1 MNQIFNEIDDDL
13 KKDRILNF
21 FKKYKFIIISILLLV
36 YSARNNIFLCFSVS
50 QKTANLN
57 MNKLW

>member
-21 FKKYKFIIISILLLV
+21 FKKYKFIIIITV
-36 YSARNNIFLCFSVS
+36 IIQWAF
-50 QKTANLN
+50 
-57 MNKLW
+57 